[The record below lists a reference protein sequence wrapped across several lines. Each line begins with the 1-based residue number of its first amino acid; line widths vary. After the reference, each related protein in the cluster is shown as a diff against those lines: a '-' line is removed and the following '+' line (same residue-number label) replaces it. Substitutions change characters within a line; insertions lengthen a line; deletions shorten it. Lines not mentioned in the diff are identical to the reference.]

1 MKPDLLANER
11 AFIGCL
17 LRNPHEYWDAKDL
30 IRIEMLTDDAHRG
43 IYEAVGDL
51 MERGRQVSS
60 STLQAALPEEYDDGK
75 PYVALIAVLK
85 ENAAEAGSALDYA
98 DVIREEFK
106 RRRVLNLVQKAGKA
120 AKDPSKATDDILA
133 EIETE
138 LLSTVRDSEF
148 SNIKWLHDAAQE
160 SLSSTAENFR
170 VREEIQIGL
179 RTGIQELDSLVGPVM
194 GGDLVTLAAPSG
206 HGKGQPLDALVLTP
220 QGYRKMGD
228 LRVGHRVCAPD
239 GSICHVIGIY
249 PLGERQIYKVNFKD
263 GTSTEVTSDHLW
275 LTWPR
280 VGARFINGVKVTGE
294 AGAKIYTT
302 ERMIE
307 MFAANPRMRF
317 YIPVTKP
324 VAIQSSW
331 PLKVPP
337 YVMGALLGDGGFT
350 NTTIMLTT
358 EDAEIAHR
366 VSNLLGATLHGPQTS
381 KGKRAPSYGIP
392 IETGVRDELERTGL
406 LGHRSEEKFIPG
418 IYLHRPAADRWEL
431 LRGMMDTDGWVNVDG
446 DPRFCSK
453 SKRLSDDLAW
463 LARSLGADVNVRE
476 KPSWYRKN
484 GKRVDCG
491 IAYEV
496 RVKFLDG
503 ADAFHLERKK
513 AKCNKPG
520 SVIRTIVSIE
530 PCRMAQAQCIK
541 VSHPSSLYITNDFI
555 VTHNTTLAMQI
566 IHHAARPGVGKP
578 AFFVSMEM
586 QATQIARRAMAAWA
600 EVSVRKQR
608 AGDIEMFEYERLRSA
623 AARAAEVQILIDETG
638 RQTTSRICKKV
649 RAMHRRYGLGC
660 AAIDHVLL
668 IKPDNPRW
676 QKIETIEYAAMAF
689 KELAKEL
696 DIPIFLLAQL
706 TRGSQTSASSWRF
719 TDQAL
724 YGGDAIKQ
732 ASDVM
737 LGVTL
742 PRKWLKQREPDE
754 NDARAHD
761 EWVRKMEHWKDR
773 SEIGALKMR
782 DDDDGNWLQMPFCGS
797 TYTFGTRAA

>member
-60 STLQAALPEEYDDGK
+60 STLQASLPEEYDDGK

-106 RRRVLNLVQKAGKA
+106 RRRVLNLVQKAGNA
-120 AKDPSKATDDILA
+120 AKDPAKSTDDILA

-148 SNIKWLHDAAQE
+148 SNIKWLHEAAQE
-160 SLSSTAENFR
+160 SLSSTAENYR
-170 VREEIQIGL
+170 VKEEIQIGL

-206 HGKGQPLDALVLTP
+206 HGK
-220 QGYRKMGD
+220 
-228 LRVGHRVCAPD
+228 
-239 GSICHVIGIY
+239 
-249 PLGERQIYKVNFKD
+249 
-263 GTSTEVTSDHLW
+263 
-275 LTWPR
+275 
-280 VGARFINGVKVTGE
+280 
-294 AGAKIYTT
+294 
-302 ERMIE
+302 
-307 MFAANPRMRF
+307 
-317 YIPVTKP
+317 
-324 VAIQSSW
+324 
-331 PLKVPP
+331 
-337 YVMGALLGDGGFT
+337 
-350 NTTIMLTT
+350 
-358 EDAEIAHR
+358 
-366 VSNLLGATLHGPQTS
+366 
-381 KGKRAPSYGIP
+381 
-392 IETGVRDELERTGL
+392 
-406 LGHRSEEKFIPG
+406 
-418 IYLHRPAADRWEL
+418 
-431 LRGMMDTDGWVNVDG
+431 
-446 DPRFCSK
+446 
-453 SKRLSDDLAW
+453 
-463 LARSLGADVNVRE
+463 
-476 KPSWYRKN
+476 
-484 GKRVDCG
+484 
-491 IAYEV
+491 
-496 RVKFLDG
+496 
-503 ADAFHLERKK
+503 
-513 AKCNKPG
+513 
-520 SVIRTIVSIE
+520 
-530 PCRMAQAQCIK
+530 
-541 VSHPSSLYITNDFI
+541 
-555 VTHNTTLAMQI
+555 TTLAMQI

-773 SEIGALKMR
+773 AEIGALKMR

-797 TYTFGTRAA
+797 TYTFGTRAE